1 MKIDFLKEPDVS
13 PEEFFSLIDGGMHGL
28 VRFAAIH
35 AAGILGIHDRLEG
48 NGYTAGD
55 LAVLLGI
62 DERRLRPLLS
72 VLSDTGLVTRQGELY
87 TNTPLASV
95 YLVSSSPYC
104 QKSHLHK
111 NAIFLETIWA
121 HLPERLS
128 DGPQAF
134 DQEYFFRELSLPAM
148 AENAMTGR
156 LQRIIREIIALPE
169 FMVAERMLD
178 LGGGHGLYAIAL
190 ASINPRLSAYIFD
203 LPHIIP
209 LAEKMIQK
217 YQADRVSTI
226 SGNFFID
233 DIGTGYDLIFS
244 SSNPG
249 GKSTALLPRI
259 AAALR
264 SGGIFVNVQSD
275 NGKHDDPCHELEWA
289 LWTIGSAEKGRG
301 CYTREQPFMTPEYR
315 DAMET
320 AGFVTVHERQ
330 VRDDY
335 HHDSTVHLVMAKKVG
350 DPGDR
355 AEL

>member
-1 MKIDFLKEPDVS
+1 MKIDFLKEPEVS
-13 PEEFFSLIDGGMHGL
+13 PEIFFSLIDEGMHGMI
-28 VRFAAIH
+28 RFAAIH
-35 AAGILGIHDRLEG
+35 TAVVLGIPDRLEG
-48 NGYTAGD
+48 SWRTAAD

-72 VLSDTGLVTRQGELY
+72 VLFDMGLVTRRGESF

-95 YLVSSSPYC
+95 YLVSSSPYS
-104 QKSHLHK
+104 QNSHVHK
-111 NAIFLETIWA
+111 NAVFFGTIWA
-121 HLPERLS
+121 HLPERLI
-128 DGPQAF
+128 DGPLAF
-134 DQEYFFRELSLPAM
+134 DQEYFFRDLSLPAM
-148 AENAMTGR
+148 AENALTGR
-156 LQRIIREIIALPE
+156 LQRTIREIITLPE

-190 ASINPRLSAYIFD
+190 ASFNPHLSAYVFD

-209 LAEKMIQK
+209 LAEKMIHK
-217 YQADRVSTI
+217 YHADRVSTI

-233 DIGTGYDLIFS
+233 DFGSGYDLIFS

-275 NGKHDDPCHELEWA
+275 NGKEDDPCHELEWA

-301 CYTREQPFMTPEYR
+301 SYTREQPFMTPEYR
-315 DAMET
+315 DAMEV
-320 AGFVTVHERQ
+320 AGFVIVHERE
-330 VRDDY
+330 VRDY
-335 HHDSTVHLVMAKKVG
+335 HHHDSTVQLVIAKKEG

-355 AEL
+355 EGL